1 MKTILKTLAA
11 FVFMIILM
19 NDSFAQEFTA
29 QSTNGATGAKNEM
42 LVNTNVASHTNAAR
56 NTEPGNSRIAT
67 KFSALFPAADNQQ
80 WSTDAKGYWV
90 SFVNEGRKTR
100 AGFNNNGQ
108 LNYRIADCSMDQ
120 LSTEFQNFI
129 AKNYAGYQ
137 LFNAIEINAFG
148 EQTQRAILQNASA
161 FVTLQATKDGIEEIQ
176 KMNKAN

>member
-1 MKTILKTLAA
+1 MKTILKTLSA
-11 FVFMIILM
+11 FVFMITLM
-19 NDSFAQEFTA
+19 NDSFAQGFTA
-29 QSTNGATGAKNEM
+29 QSTNGMTVAKNEM
-42 LVNTNVASHTNAAR
+42 VANTNVASHTSAMR

-67 KFSALFPAADNQQ
+67 KFSALFPAAQNQQ

-90 SFVNEGRKTR
+90 SFIDAGRKTR

-120 LSTEFQNFI
+120 LSKEFQNFI

-137 LFNAIEINAFG
+137 LFNAIEIDAFG
-148 EQTQRAILQNASA
+148 EQTQRAIVQNSSA
-161 FVTLQATKDGIEEIQ
+161 FVTLHSTKEGIEEIQ

>member
-1 MKTILKTLAA
+1 MKTILKTVAA
-11 FVFMIILM
+11 FVFMITLM
-19 NDSFAQEFTA
+19 NDSFAQGFTA
-29 QSTNGATGAKNEM
+29 QSTNGATVAKNEM
-42 LVNTNVASHTNAAR
+42 VSNTNVVSHTSAAR
-56 NTEPGNSRIAT
+56 NTEPGNSLIAT
-67 KFSALFPAADNQQ
+67 KFSALFPAAQHQQ

-90 SFVNEGRKTR
+90 SFINAGRKTR

-108 LNYRIADCSMDQ
+108 LNYKIADCTMDQ
-120 LSTEFQNFI
+120 LATEFQNFI

>member
-1 MKTILKTLAA
+1 
-11 FVFMIILM
+11 MITLM
-19 NDSFAQEFTA
+19 NDSFAQGFTA
-29 QSTNGATGAKNEM
+29 QSTNDATVTNNEM
-42 LVNTNVASHTNAAR
+42 VVNRNVVNHTSAAR
-56 NTEPGNSRIAT
+56 TTEPGNLLVAT
-67 KFSALFPAADNQQ
+67 KFSALFPAAENQQ

-108 LNYRIADCSMDQ
+108 LNYRIADCTMDQ

-161 FVTLQATKDGIEEIQ
+161 FVTVQATKEGIEEIQ